1 MLAAPAVLA
10 MRSAPDHALPAGRG
24 AGTFCAPVI
33 ANRSPNT
40 KERQMRKAG
49 IAAALAVGACVAVSA
64 GGCQKNKHAD
74 SSAANRQKQ
83 DMRAQ
88 SEGHLEVDQS
98 AVLPVDVRAG
108 VMREYPGA
116 TVQNVTKKT
125 DQTGTGGRPGVRY
138 QVDLTTKD
146 GKKVTREFDDKGKA
160 GAQG

>member
-1 MLAAPAVLA
+1 
-10 MRSAPDHALPAGRG
+10 
-24 AGTFCAPVI
+24 
-33 ANRSPNT
+33 
-40 KERQMRKAG
+40 MRKAG
-49 IAAALAVGACVAVSA
+49 IAAALAVGACVAGLA
-64 GGCQKNKHAD
+64 GGCQKNKSAD
-74 SSAANRQKQ
+74 SAATRQKQ
-83 DMRAQ
+83 DLRAQ

-125 DQTGTGGRPGVRY
+125 DQGTSGRPGVRY

-146 GKKVTREFDDKGKA
+146 GKKVSREFDDKGKP